1 MKHVT
6 VLAFAAILLLLTV
19 ESSAQQPQVKTKD
32 DKVKVKSDEGKM
44 KMKGEGQMGNLPY
57 TVGYSSNFIIGNPAY
72 TRKVLELWKDW
83 DENMLERHP
92 DYFAD
97 TVNMIFADGTNVR
110 GATNALNAAKQYRG
124 SLASVESTIDAVMA
138 VRSVDRNED
147 WVLVWGTGTE
157 TDKNGNKKVIPLH
170 EAWQINKDGKVAT
183 VLQYA
188 AAPPKQGQ

>member
-97 TVNMIFADGTNVR
+97 TVNMIFADGTNVK

-157 TDKNGNKKVIPLH
+157 T
-170 EAWQINKDGKVAT
+170 
-183 VLQYA
+183 
-188 AAPPKQGQ
+188 